1 MPATQYLNL
10 DFDAIKAS
18 IKDYLRANSNFT
30 DYDFEGSNLSILIDV
45 LAYNTFLNS
54 YNTNMVANE
63 SFMGSATLRDNVVA
77 HADNIGYLP
86 RSSRSAKSKISFSV
100 TFENDNTAASLTLKK
115 GQVAVSNIDNS
126 NYTFSVLEDITVPIN
141 NLKAAFSGIDIY
153 EGLVITRSF
162 LVDTSQKDQKF
173 ILDNQKID
181 TSTIRVRVK
190 KSASE
195 EIYTNYRSVEN
206 IIGSDSNS
214 NIFLVKEYRD
224 ETYQLIFGDGV
235 IGKKLENGNIVEVTY
250 IVCNEDGPNGQQN
263 FVINGNLITD
273 EGVRIASSGILPVV
287 NQPSI
292 GGSKL
297 ESVDSIKKYASRYL
311 ATQNRAV
318 TSADY
323 ETLIPKIFPKAES
336 AVAYGGETLTPP
348 QYGKV
353 FVSIKPDSSSFLSLF
368 DKNFLKEE
376 LKKYSPIGLDIVIDD
391 LEYLYIELDVNAYY
405 STNLTSNP
413 DAVKSKI
420 FTVLETYAQTNDI
433 TRFGGRFKYSQATAL
448 IDNTDTSITSN
459 ITNVV
464 LRRNQQPTFNAYVSY
479 ELCFG
484 NTIFAPLRSF
494 YNIKST
500 GFKVD
505 KYREVVY
512 FADEAVSTSTGDL
525 WIFRM
530 DGDTPEF
537 LEKVGTVDYQA
548 GELFID
554 SLNITSS
561 VLTSNVIEVEC
572 LPSSFDIL
580 GKRNLFLDIAVDS
593 STVNMIKDD
602 VSSGSDTSGVNF
614 SVTPQYNKQGFFRIS

>member
-1 MPATQYLNL
+1 MPAIQYLNL
-10 DFDAIKAS
+10 DFDSVKAS
-18 IKDYLRANSNFT
+18 IKNYLRANSNFT
-30 DYDFEGSNLSILIDV
+30 DYDFEGSNLSILIDI

-63 SFMGSATLRDNVVA
+63 SFMGSATIRDNVIA

-86 RSSRSAKSKISFSV
+86 RSSRSAKSKISFST
-100 TFENDNTAASLTLKK
+100 TFENSNTASTLTLKK
-115 GQVAVSNIDNS
+115 GQVAISNIENA
-126 NYTFSVLEDITVPIN
+126 NYTFSVLEDITVPIV
-141 NLKAAFSGIDIY
+141 NLKAAFSEIDIY
-153 EGLVITRSF
+153 EGLVVTRKF
-162 LVDTSQKDQKF
+162 TVDTSQKNQKF

-181 TSTIRVRVK
+181 TSTILVKVK

-195 EIYTNYRSVEN
+195 EIYTTYRSVEN
-206 IIGSDSNS
+206 SIGLDSTS

-250 IVCNEDGPNGQQN
+250 IVCNEDSPNGQQN
-263 FVINGNLITD
+263 FIINGTLVTN
-273 EGVRIASSGILPVV
+273 EGTRIASSGIRPTV
-287 NQPSI
+287 NQASI

-297 ESVDSIKKYASRYL
+297 ESIDSIKKYASRYL

-318 TSADY
+318 TSTDY

-368 DKNFLKEE
+368 DKNFLKTE
-376 LKKYSPIGLDIVIDD
+376 LKKYSPIGLDIIIDD

-405 STNLTSNP
+405 SPNLNSNP
-413 DAVKSKI
+413 DGIKSKI
-420 FTVLETYAQTNDI
+420 FAALETYAETNDI
-433 TRFGGRFKYSQATAL
+433 TRFGGRFKYSQMSAL
-448 IDNTDTSITSN
+448 IDNTDNSITSN

-484 NTIFAPLRSF
+484 NTIFAPQRSF

-500 GFKVD
+500 GFRID

-512 FADEAVSTSTGDL
+512 FTDEAVSTSTGDL

-530 DGDTPEF
+530 DGDSPQF
-537 LEKVGTVDYQA
+537 LEKIGTIDYQA

-554 SLNITSS
+554 SLNITST
-561 VLTSNVIEVEC
+561 VLPTNIIEVEC
-572 LPSSFDIL
+572 LPASFDIL
-580 GKRNLFLDIAVDS
+580 GKRNLFLDIAIDS

-602 VSSGSDTSGVNF
+602 ISSGSDTSGVNF
-614 SVTPQYNKQGFFRIS
+614 SVTLQYNKQGFYRIS

>member
-162 LVDTSQKDQKF
+162 SVDTSQKDQKF

-273 EGVRIASSGILPVV
+273 EGERIASSGILPVV

-464 LRRNQQPTFNAYVSY
+464 LRRNQQPIFNAYVSY

-580 GKRNLFLDIAVDS
+580 GKRNLFLDLAVDS

>member
-1 MPATQYLNL
+1 MPAIQYLNL
-10 DFDAIKAS
+10 DFDGIKKS

-30 DYDFEGSNLSILIDV
+30 DYDFEGSNLSILIDI

-63 SFMGSATLRDNVVA
+63 SFMNTATIRDNVIA

-86 RSSRSAKSKISFSV
+86 RSSRSAKSKISFSL
-100 TFENDNTAASLTLKK
+100 TFDNSNTASSLTLEK
-115 GQVAVSNIDNS
+115 GQVAVSNIENA

-141 NLKAAFSGIDIY
+141 NLKAAFSEIDIY
-153 EGLVITRSF
+153 EGLVINQSF
-162 LVDTSQKDQKF
+162 TVNTSQRDQKF
-173 ILDNQKID
+173 ILDNQRID

-206 IIGSDSNS
+206 IIGSDSIS
-214 NIFLVKEYRD
+214 NIFLVKEYKD

-235 IGKKLENGNIVEVTY
+235 IGKKLEDGNIIEVTY
-250 IVCNEDGPNGQQN
+250 IVCSEDGPNGQQN
-263 FVINGNLITD
+263 FVINGNLITN
-273 EGVRIASSGILPVV
+273 EGTRIASSGILPIV

-297 ESVDSIKKYASRYL
+297 ESIDSIKKYASRYL

-353 FVSIKPDSSSFLSLF
+353 FVSVKPDSSSFLSLF
-368 DKNFLKEE
+368 DKNYLKTE

-391 LEYLYIELDVNAYY
+391 LENLYIELDVNAYY

-413 DAVKSKI
+413 DIVKSKI
-420 FTVLETYAQTNDI
+420 FTILESYAQTNDI
-433 TRFGGRFKYSQATAL
+433 TRFGGRFKYSQITAL

-459 ITNVV
+459 ITNVI
-464 LRRNQQPTFNAYVSY
+464 LRRDLQPIFNSYVSY

-484 NTIFAPLRSF
+484 NNIFAPENSF

-500 GFKVD
+500 GFKID

-512 FADEAVSTSTGDL
+512 ITDEAVSSSNGKL

-530 DGDTPEF
+530 NGDTPEF
-537 LEKVGTVDYQA
+537 LQNVGTVDYQS

-561 VLTSNVIEVEC
+561 VLSSGIIEVEC
-572 LPSSFDIL
+572 LPASFDIL
-580 GKRNLFLDIAVDS
+580 GKRNLFLDIAVES
-593 STVNMIKDD
+593 STINMIRDD

-614 SVTPQYNKQGFFRIS
+614 SVTPQYNKKGFYRIS

>member
-126 NYTFSVLEDITVPIN
+126 NYAFSVLEDITVPIN

-405 STNLTSNP
+405 STNLTSSP

>member
-141 NLKAAFSGIDIY
+141 NLKAAFSEIDIY

-181 TSTIRVRVK
+181 TSTIGVRVK

-273 EGVRIASSGILPVV
+273 EGERIASSGILPVV

-464 LRRNQQPTFNAYVSY
+464 LRRNLQPIFNAYVSY

>member
-45 LAYNTFLNS
+45 LSYNTFLNS

>member
-45 LAYNTFLNS
+45 LSYNTFLNS

-126 NYTFSVLEDITVPIN
+126 NYAFSVLEDITVPIN
-141 NLKAAFSGIDIY
+141 NLKAAFSEIDIY

-181 TSTIRVRVK
+181 TSTINVRVK

-263 FVINGNLITD
+263 FIINGSLITD
-273 EGVRIASSGILPVV
+273 EGERIASSGILPVV

-353 FVSIKPDSSSFLSLF
+353 FVSVKPDSSSFLSLF

-580 GKRNLFLDIAVDS
+580 GKRNLFLDLAVDS

>member
-405 STNLTSNP
+405 STNLTSSP